1 MSRALLECGV
11 LVTRPAHQAAGLIRA
26 IEQAGGRALAFPV
39 IEIVPLPAEP
49 PAVAWDWLI
58 FVSPNAV
65 ACGWPLL
72 ATLAGKAR
80 IAAVGP
86 GTARALAARGCH
98 PDAVP
103 VNGADSVALLALP
116 ALQAVAGQRILIVRG
131 QDGREILAQ
140 TLQERGAKVGNLDVY
155 TRGLPAAD
163 PAPVLAAWRDGTLQA
178 ALLTSGTA
186 IAHLAQLLGR
196 EAKAVF
202 HGTQL
207 VVAAPRMLKLA
218 QQHGATAP
226 LVAAG
231 ADDAAMLHTLTAW
244 WSRQHP

>member
-11 LVTRPAHQAAGLIRA
+11 LVTRPAHQAGGLVTA

-39 IEIVPLPAEP
+39 IEIVALPVELP
-49 PAVAWDWLI
+49 PGPWDWLVFI
-58 FVSPNAV
+58 SPNAV
-65 ACGWPLL
+65 ACGWQQIAALS
-72 ATLAGKAR
+72 GQAR
-80 IAAVGP
+80 VAAVGP
-86 GTARALAARGCH
+86 GTARALAARGCRA
-98 PDAVP
+98 DAVP
-103 VNGADSVALLALP
+103 ADGADSAALLALP
-116 ALQAVAGQRILIVRG
+116 VMQAVAGQRVLLVRG
-131 QDGREILAQ
+131 QDGREVLAQ
-140 TLQERGAKVGNLDVY
+140 TLRERGAQVGNLDVY
-155 TRGLPAAD
+155 TRGLPATD
-163 PAPVLAAWRDGTLQA
+163 PAPVLAAWRDGALQA

-186 IAHLAQLLGR
+186 ILHLAQLLGR

-202 HGTQL
+202 HDTQL

>member
-1 MSRALLECGV
+1 MSRALLDCGV
-11 LVTRPAHQAAGLIRA
+11 LVTRPAHQAGGLIRA
-26 IEQAGGRALAFPV
+26 IEQTGGRALAFPV
-39 IEIVPLPAEP
+39 IEIVALPVELPAG
-49 PAVAWDWLI
+49 VWDWLI

-65 ACGWPLL
+65 ACGWPQV
-72 ATLAGKAR
+72 AALAGQAR
-80 IAAVGP
+80 VAAVGP
-86 GTARALAARGCH
+86 GTARALAARGRQ

-103 VNGADSVALLALP
+103 AAGADSAALLAP
-116 ALQAVAGQRILIVRG
+116 AMQTVTGQRILLVRG
-131 QDGREILAQ
+131 RNGREILAQ
-140 TLQERGAKVGNLDVY
+140 TLRERGARVANLDVY
-155 TRGLPAAD
+155 TRGLPAVD
-163 PAPVLAAWRDGTLQA
+163 PAPVLTAWRDGGLQA

-218 QQHGATAP
+218 QQHGASAP

-231 ADDAAMLHTLTAW
+231 ADDAAMLQTLTAW
-244 WSRQHP
+244 WSRQHS